1 MEENK
6 WFKDYFKLYDRLS
19 LNDEIINQL
28 INLKKQI
35 QNTAKENSIFIFGNG
50 GSAAI
55 ASHVAVDF
63 SINAKTNIITF
74 NEYDHIT
81 CLSNDYGFDQWI
93 AKTLE
98 MHAKD
103 GDMVILI
110 SSSGK
115 SQNMINAANYAKEN
129 KICVVTFTGFDSK
142 NPLKAIGDM
151 NFWVESKAYNIVEM
165 IHQIWL
171 LSVCDS
177 IIGKAEY
184 SAS

>member
-1 MEENK
+1 MDNK
-6 WFKDYFKLYDRLS
+6 WFKDYFKLYDGLS

-28 INLKKQI
+28 ISLKKQI
-35 QNTAKENSIFIFGNG
+35 KEKSKGNSIFIFGNG

-63 SINAKTNIITF
+63 SKNAKTNMMTF

-81 CLSNDYGFDQWI
+81 CLSNDYGFNQWI

-98 MHAKD
+98 MYAKD
-103 GDMVILI
+103 RDMVILI

-115 SQNMINAANYAKEN
+115 SQNMVNAANYAKAN
-129 KICVVTFTGFDSK
+129 QISVVTFTGFDSD
-142 NPLKAIGDM
+142 NPLKAVGDM
-151 NFWVESKAYNIVEM
+151 NFWVDSKAYNIIEM

>member
-1 MEENK
+1 MDST
-6 WFKDYFKLYDRLS
+6 WFANYFNLYNGLHLDKNIIKQLID
-19 LNDEIINQL
+19 LKEIIEEKSKNNK
-28 INLKKQI
+28 IY
-35 QNTAKENSIFIFGNG
+35 IFGNG

-63 SINAKTNIITF
+63 SKNAQTNMMTF

-81 CLSNDYGFDQWI
+81 CLANDYGFDKWVE
-93 AKTLE
+93 KTLE
-98 MHAKD
+98 MYANN

-110 SSSGK
+110 SSSGN
-115 SQNMINAANYAKEN
+115 SMNMVNAAKYAKDN
-129 KICVVTFTGFDSK
+129 DINVVTFTGFDK
-142 NPLKAIGDM
+142 NNKLKMIGDL
-151 NFWVESKAYNIVEM
+151 NFWVNSRAYNIVEM

-177 IIGKAEY
+177 IIGSAEY

>member
-1 MEENK
+1 MESK
-6 WFKDYFKLYDRLS
+6 WFKDYFKLYDGLS

-28 INLKKQI
+28 IDLKKQI
-35 QNTAKENSIFIFGNG
+35 QDKSKENSIFIFGNG

-63 SINAKTNIITF
+63 SKNARTNIITF
-74 NEYDHIT
+74 NEYAHIT
-81 CLSNDYGFDQWI
+81 CLANDYGFDQWI

-98 MHAKD
+98 MYAKD

-115 SQNMINAANYAKEN
+115 SQNMVNAANYAKGN
-129 KICVVTFTGFDSK
+129 KISVVTFTGFDSN
-142 NPLKAIGDM
+142 NPLKAVGDI
-151 NFWVESKAYNIVEM
+151 NFWVDSKAYNIVEM

-171 LSVCDS
+171 LSICDS
-177 IIGKAEY
+177 IIGNAEY